1 MYSQTTN
8 RSRSIIIIAV
18 IILGITVTAYYRG
31 QTQGLI
37 DRSQTILLAIVT
49 PVQKGV
55 NAAIDPF
62 RGAGEYTVSYRRL
75 VNDNRQLRVDNEKL
89 RLRVVRLDKYRS
101 ENGRLRVLAGFRR
114 KTLFKTRG
122 AHVVSRSPSSWRSLT
137 TLDIGS
143 NNGVKKGMPVVTEKG
158 VVGKTVKVLKNA
170 TLVQLIN
177 DRHSG
182 LAVEVKRTGETAVVE
197 GALDG
202 SLKLRFL
209 ADDADAKTG
218 DKIVTSGRGGLYPR
232 GLLVGEI
239 RKITKSAYA
248 MEKAISVK
256 SATRLSQLSEVLV
269 VISVPPGKSLK

>member
-8 RSRSIIIIAV
+8 RRRSIIVIAAII
-18 IILGITVTAYYRG
+18 IGITATAYYRG
-31 QTQGLI
+31 QTQGLVN
-37 DRSQTILLAIVT
+37 RSQEFLLAIVT

-62 RGAGEYTVSYRRL
+62 RGAGEYTSSHSRL
-75 VNDNRQLRVDNEKL
+75 VSDNRWLRADNKKLKLRVGRLKKYEK
-89 RLRVVRLDKYRS
+89 

-122 AHVVSRSPSSWRSLT
+122 AHVVSRSSSSWRSQT

-143 NNGVKKGMPVVTEKG
+143 NSGVKKGMPVITDKG
-158 VVGKTVKVLKNA
+158 LVGKTVSVLKNA
-170 TLVQLIN
+170 ALVQLIN

-182 LAVEVKRTGETAVVE
+182 IAVEVKRTGEIAVVE
-197 GALDG
+197 GAIDG

-209 ADDADAKTG
+209 ADDAIARTG

-239 RKITKSAYA
+239 KTITKSAYA
-248 MEKAISVK
+248 IERAISVK
-256 SATRLSQLSEVLV
+256 SAARLSQLSEVLV
-269 VISVPPGKSLK
+269 VTST